1 MYKDYTVNA
10 NLIASTTLLVKK
22 YPSLVL
28 PFLEALEECISN
40 AYKWDVE
47 HAPTRDETEF
57 DRLCL
62 KFAHAISELADEL
75 ESDFIYVPRRMHYKI
90 RQANVSRPNETV
102 NFLKP
107 LVSQY

>member
-10 NLIASTTLLVKK
+10 NLIASTTFLVKK

-28 PFLEALEECISN
+28 PFLEALEECTSV
-40 AYKWDVE
+40 AYKWDVGDLS
-47 HAPTRDETEF
+47 TIDETEF

-62 KFAHAISELADEL
+62 QFAMAISELADQL
-75 ESDFIYVPRRMHYKI
+75 GSDFIYVPYRMHYKI
-90 RQANVSRPNETV
+90 RQAHVSRPNETV

-107 LVSQY
+107 LMK